1 MRLPTV
7 LPFVRFRFSDGHT
20 ILCYS
25 RRRIRPARERMDRIG
40 QNALVAAILASDQDG
55 AAEVTVQF
63 DGGKRRNI
71 LRVSDETASAIWRM
85 VSKEMCDD
93 SGGAHGAD
101 QGRDAEMVGTMEQP
115 YAT

>member
-20 ILCYS
+20 VLCYS
-25 RRRIRPARERMDRIG
+25 RRRIKPARKRMDRIG

-55 AAEVTVQF
+55 AAEVTVQS
-63 DGGKRRNI
+63 DGGGRRDI

-85 VSKEMCDD
+85 VSKEMCDGP
-93 SGGAHGAD
+93 GGADGAD
-101 QGRDAEMVGTMEQP
+101 QGRNAAVVGKEEGDE
-115 YAT
+115 

>member
-20 ILCYS
+20 VLCYS
-25 RRRIRPARERMDRIG
+25 RRRIRPARERMNRIG

-63 DGGKRRNI
+63 DGGKRRNV
-71 LRVSDETASAIWRM
+71 LRVSDETAGAIWRM
-85 VSKEMCDD
+85 VSREMCDD
-93 SGGAHGAD
+93 ASRANGAD
-101 QGRDAEMVGTMEQP
+101 QGGDAEMVSKEEGDE
-115 YAT
+115 